1 MLNIATAIET
11 SVHATLDQSRN
22 RVHERFARYITPHLQ
37 AICQLYVARDEC
49 PPNSRQHATYED
61 LIRQQARVLIG
72 DQAFNRHME
81 FDLTDELGAYGCDLA
96 SSVGWLENF
105 LVDDISALASGFYRN
120 EQESLNAYCC
130 HAFSWWQLL
139 EEHGM
144 DAMAQASRASIEAV
158 AAGE

>member
-1 MLNIATAIET
+1 MLNIATAIEK
-11 SVHATLDQSRN
+11 SIQPNLDESRSS
-22 RVHERFARYITPHLQ
+22 VHERFASYITPHLQ
-37 AICQLYVARDEC
+37 VICQLYAARDEYSA
-49 PPNSRQHATYED
+49 NSWQHATYED

-81 FDLTDELGAYGCDLA
+81 FDLTDELGAYDCDLA

-105 LVDDISALASGFYRN
+105 LVDDIIALASGFYRN

-139 EEHGM
+139 EVHGV
-144 DAMAQASRASIEAV
+144 DAVAQASISSVPAEK
-158 AAGE
+158 